1 MRNLKQG
8 RFEMKPTKPN
18 RRSGGTKVHGK
29 NSRGIQGFT
38 TVELVMALLVGL
50 ILTGMAIPQVRS
62 GLYNYRL
69 RGAAASSVWAVQST
83 RYQALMEGYPYQ
95 VVFSQA
101 NQNYQVQN
109 LPPGAGSYANVGTAV
124 PLSGSPIT
132 LNQDTTLQFK
142 PNGSVTATVG
152 ALSFVI
158 TYQGKTAT
166 LTVSNYG
173 NVSVVYN

>member
-1 MRNLKQG
+1 
-8 RFEMKPTKPN
+8 MKPTKPARRCNRAGVHEKN
-18 RRSGGTKVHGK
+18 RR
-29 NSRGIQGFT
+29 GIKGFST
-38 TVELVMALLVGL
+38 LELVMGILVGS
-50 ILTGMAIPQVRS
+50 ILTAMAIPQVRS
-62 GLYNYRL
+62 GLYSYRL
-69 RGAAASSVWAVQST
+69 KGAAASSVWAVQST
-83 RYQALMEGYPYQ
+83 RYQSLMEGYPYQ

-101 NQNYQVQN
+101 NQTYQVQN
-109 LPPGAGSYANVGTAV
+109 LPPGSVSYANVGTAV
-124 PLSGSPIT
+124 PLSGNPVT

-142 PNGSVTATVG
+142 PNGAVTATVG

>member
-1 MRNLKQG
+1 MRS
-8 RFEMKPTKPN
+8 TKPA
-18 RRSGGTKVHGK
+18 RCCGGTRVHGRYP
-29 NSRGIQGFT
+29 RGIQGFS

-50 ILTGMAIPQVRS
+50 ILSAMAVPQVRS

-69 RGAAASSVWAVQST
+69 KGAAASSIWAVQST

-109 LPPGAGSYANVGTAV
+109 LPPGSVSYANVGTAV
-124 PLSGSPIT
+124 PLSGNPVA

-142 PNGSVTATVG
+142 PNGSVTASVG
-152 ALSFVI
+152 TLSFVI

>member
-1 MRNLKQG
+1 MRNGEQG
-8 RFEMKPTKPN
+8 RFEMKPTKLTRHCN
-18 RRSGGTKVHGK
+18 RTGVHRK
-29 NSRGIQGFT
+29 NPRETAGFT
-38 TVELVMALLVGL
+38 MIELVIALLVGL
-50 ILTGMAIPQVRS
+50 ILTGMAIPQVRT
-62 GLYNYRL
+62 GLYSYRL
-69 RGAAASSVWAVQST
+69 KGAAASSVWAVQST

-109 LPPGAGSYANVGTAV
+109 LPPGSGSYANVGTAV

-132 LNQDTTLQFK
+132 LNQDTTLQFR

>member
-1 MRNLKQG
+1 
-8 RFEMKPTKPN
+8 MKPTKPARRCN
-18 RRSGGTKVHGK
+18 RTKVHGR
-29 NSRGIQGFT
+29 NRRGITGFT
-38 TVELVMALLVGL
+38 VLELVMGILVGT
-50 ILTGMAIPQVRS
+50 ILTAMAIPQVRA
-62 GLYNYRL
+62 GLNSYRL

-109 LPPGAGSYANVGTAV
+109 LPPGSVSYANVGTAV

-142 PNGSVTATVG
+142 PNGSVTAAVG

>member
-1 MRNLKQG
+1 MI
-8 RFEMKPTKPN
+8 PTKTALHCQ
-18 RRSGGTKVHGK
+18 REFIHGK
-29 NSRGIQGFT
+29 NPRGIAGFS
-38 TVELVMALLVGL
+38 VLELVMGILVGL
-50 ILTGMAIPQVRS
+50 ILTAMAIPQVRA
-62 GLYNYRL
+62 GLYSYRL
-69 RGAAASSVWAVQST
+69 KGAAASSVWAVQST

-95 VVFSQA
+95 VVFSPA
-101 NQNYQVQN
+101 NQTYQVQN
-109 LPPGAGSYANVGTAV
+109 LPPGSASYANVGTAV
-124 PLSGSPIT
+124 PLSGNPVT

-142 PNGSVTATVG
+142 PNGAVTATVG